1 MNERKRDR
9 DNGVA
14 TNSALIE
21 WETATRQTRIFVRTS
36 GARTDRPEDRADRTL
51 IEVRW
56 YHEAVMVQ
64 PR

>member
-1 MNERKRDR
+1 METEQVNERKRDR

-36 GARTDRPEDRADRTL
+36 GALTDRPEDRADRGL
-51 IEVRW
+51 IEL
-56 YHEAVMVQ
+56 
-64 PR
+64 

>member
-36 GARTDRPEDRADRTL
+36 GARTDRPEDRADRGL
-51 IEVRW
+51 IEL
-56 YHEAVMVQ
+56 
-64 PR
+64 